1 MIHVKNLTKIF
12 KVSIK
17 GNNTIEV
24 VRRLIFP
31 KYREVVAIKDISF
44 SINEGE
50 FVGYI
55 GPNGAGKTTT
65 LKILSGI
72 LYPTSGDVR
81 VMGYIPYKR
90 EIDFLKN
97 ISFIMGQKTQL
108 WWDIAPIETFKLNK
122 AIYKIPDNLF
132 KKRVDEL
139 ANLLNVSDLL
149 EIPVRKLSLGERMK
163 MEIISALLH
172 SPKILFLDEPTLGL
186 DMFSQ
191 ESIREFFINY
201 NKEYKATIILTSHY
215 IHDIEKMAKRI
226 IIINQGSIVYDG
238 DKSGIIDKF
247 SKERVLRL
255 KFKTEVPSEVSR
267 FGMLTLENKNE
278 CKLKILAKD
287 LREVIKHLY
296 QNDNIIEIF
305 VDEVPLEYAIKEYFK
320 RDSVF

>member
-31 KYREVVAIKDISF
+31 KYREVVAVKDISF

-90 EIDFLKN
+90 ETDFLKN

>member
-12 KVSIK
+12 KVNIQ

-24 VRRLIFP
+24 VRQLIFP
-31 KYREVVAIKDISF
+31 EYKEVVAVKDISF

-90 EIDFLKN
+90 ETDFLKN

-191 ESIREFFINY
+191 ESIRKFFINY

-238 DKSGIIDKF
+238 DK
-247 SKERVLRL
+247 E
-255 KFKTEVPSEVSR
+255 
-267 FGMLTLENKNE
+267 
-278 CKLKILAKD
+278 
-287 LREVIKHLY
+287 
-296 QNDNIIEIF
+296 
-305 VDEVPLEYAIKEYFK
+305 
-320 RDSVF
+320 

>member
-12 KVSIK
+12 KVNIQ

-31 KYREVVAIKDISF
+31 EYKEVVAVKDISF

-90 EIDFLKN
+90 ETDFLKN

-139 ANLLNVSDLL
+139 ANLLNLSDLL

-191 ESIREFFINY
+191 ESIRKFFINY

>member
-12 KVSIK
+12 KVNIQ

-31 KYREVVAIKDISF
+31 EYKEVVAIKDISF

-72 LYPTSGDVR
+72 LYPTYGDVR

-90 EIDFLKN
+90 ENDFLKN
-97 ISFIMGQKTQL
+97 ISFLMGQKTQL
-108 WWDIAPIETFKLNK
+108 WWDIGAIETFKLNK

-238 DKSGIIDKF
+238 AKSGIIDKF

-255 KFKTEVPSEVSR
+255 KFKTEVPSELSR
-267 FGMLTLENKNE
+267 IGALTLENKNE
-278 CKLKILAKD
+278 CKLKILAKE

-320 RDSVF
+320 RDSIF

>member
-1 MIHVKNLTKIF
+1 
-12 KVSIK
+12 
-17 GNNTIEV
+17 
-24 VRRLIFP
+24 
-31 KYREVVAIKDISF
+31 
-44 SINEGE
+44 
-50 FVGYI
+50 
-55 GPNGAGKTTT
+55 
-65 LKILSGI
+65 
-72 LYPTSGDVR
+72 
-81 VMGYIPYKR
+81 
-90 EIDFLKN
+90 
-97 ISFIMGQKTQL
+97 
-108 WWDIAPIETFKLNK
+108 
-122 AIYKIPDNLF
+122 
-132 KKRVDEL
+132 
-139 ANLLNVSDLL
+139 LL

-201 NKEYKATIILTSHY
+201 NKEHKATIILTSHY
-215 IHDIEKMAKRI
+215 INDIEKMAKRI

-255 KFKTEVPSEVSR
+255 KFKTEFPSEVSR

-320 RDSVF
+320 RDSIF

>member
-12 KVSIK
+12 KVNIQ

-31 KYREVVAIKDISF
+31 EYKEVVAIKDISF

-72 LYPTSGDVR
+72 LYPTYGDVR

-90 EIDFLKN
+90 EADFLKN
-97 ISFIMGQKTQL
+97 ISFLMGQKTQL
-108 WWDIAPIETFKLNK
+108 WWDIGAIETFKLNK

-201 NKEYKATIILTSHY
+201 NKEYKATIIFTSHY
-215 IHDIEKMAKRI
+215 VHDIEKMAKRI

-247 SKERVLRL
+247 SKERVLKL
-255 KFKTEVPSEVSR
+255 KFKTEVPSEIAR

-296 QNDNIIEIF
+296 QNDDIIEIS

-320 RDSVF
+320 RDSIF

>member
-12 KVSIK
+12 KVNIQ

-31 KYREVVAIKDISF
+31 EYREVVAIKDISF

-90 EIDFLKN
+90 ETDFLKN

-201 NKEYKATIILTSHY
+201 NKEHKATIILTSHY

-320 RDSVF
+320 RDSIF

>member
-12 KVSIK
+12 KVNIQ

-31 KYREVVAIKDISF
+31 EYKEVVAIKDISF

-72 LYPTSGDVR
+72 LYPTHGDVR

-90 EIDFLKN
+90 ETDFLKTT
-97 ISFIMGQKTQL
+97 SFLMGQKTQL
-108 WWDIAPIETFKLNK
+108 WWDIAAIETFKLNK

-215 IHDIEKMAKRI
+215 VHDIEKMAKRI

-238 DKSGIIDKF
+238 AKSGIIDKF

-255 KFKTEVPSEVSR
+255 KFKTEVPSELSR
-267 FGMLTLENKNE
+267 IGALTLENKNE
-278 CKLKILAKD
+278 CKLKILAKE

-320 RDSVF
+320 RDSIF

>member
-12 KVSIK
+12 KVNIQ

-72 LYPTSGDVR
+72 LYPTHGDVR

-90 EIDFLKN
+90 ETDFLKN

-163 MEIISALLH
+163 MEIISSLLH

-287 LREVIKHLY
+287 LREVIRHLY

>member
-12 KVSIK
+12 KVNIQ

-31 KYREVVAIKDISF
+31 EYKEVVAIKDISF

-72 LYPTSGDVR
+72 LYPTHGDVR

-90 EIDFLKN
+90 ETDFLKN
-97 ISFIMGQKTQL
+97 ISFLMGQKTQL
-108 WWDIAPIETFKLNK
+108 WWDIAAIETFKLNK

-163 MEIISALLH
+163 MEIIAALLH

-255 KFKTEVPSEVSR
+255 KFKTEVPLEVSR
-267 FGMLTLENKNE
+267 FGMLILENKNE

-320 RDSVF
+320 RDSIF

>member
-12 KVSIK
+12 KVNIQ

-31 KYREVVAIKDISF
+31 EYKEVVATKDISF

-72 LYPTSGDVR
+72 LYPTHGDVR

-90 EIDFLKN
+90 ETDFLKI
-97 ISFIMGQKTQL
+97 ISFLMGQKTQL
-108 WWDIAPIETFKLNK
+108 WWDIAAIETFKLNK

-247 SKERVLRL
+247 SKERIIRL
-255 KFKTEVPSEVSR
+255 KFKTEVPSEIAR

-278 CKLKILAKD
+278 CKLKILTKD

-320 RDSVF
+320 RDSIF

>member
-12 KVSIK
+12 KVNIQ

-31 KYREVVAIKDISF
+31 EYKEVVAIKDISF

-72 LYPTSGDVR
+72 LYPTSGDVS

-90 EIDFLKN
+90 ETDFLKN

-108 WWDIAPIETFKLNK
+108 WWDIAAIETFKLNK

-287 LREVIKHLY
+287 LKEVIKHLY
-296 QNDNIIEIF
+296 QNDDIIEIS

-320 RDSVF
+320 RDSIF

>member
-12 KVSIK
+12 KVNIQ

-24 VRRLIFP
+24 VRQLIFP
-31 KYREVVAIKDISF
+31 EYKEVVAVKDISF

-90 EIDFLKN
+90 ETDFLKN

-191 ESIREFFINY
+191 ESIRKFFINY

-238 DKSGIIDKF
+238 EKSGIIDKF